1 MKFDITKIIELL
13 RKYGYELDIIPVE
26 ENRVR
31 IKVRS
36 GESCSSKTID
46 LNAEA
51 RYAGNPNDIIYRRII
66 EAIMNLKTF
75 EGGYKP
81 VYKPVYCSC
90 GGELYDKRGL
100 SVKDPNFTCMRCE
113 KTYPK
118 GKLEYDQI
126 GVNTMTGWIFPMVRR
141 KKEELEK

>member
-1 MKFDITKIIELL
+1 MKFDIINIIELL
-13 RKYGYELDIIPVE
+13 RGYGYELDIIPVE
-26 ENRVR
+26 ENRVI

-51 RYAGNPNDIIYRRII
+51 RYAGNPNDVIYRRVL
-66 EAIMNLKTF
+66 EVIMNLKF
-75 EGGYKP
+75 LEGGYKQ
-81 VYKPVYCSC
+81 YKRIYCLC
-90 GGELYDKRGL
+90 GGELYDKSGG
-100 SVKDPNFTCMRCE
+100 KGPNFTCMRCE

-126 GVNTMTGWIFPMVRR
+126 GVNTTTGWIFPMVRR

>member
-1 MKFDITKIIELL
+1 MKFDIIKIIELL
-13 RKYGYELDIIPVE
+13 QGYGYELDIIPVE

-36 GESCSSKTID
+36 GESYSSKTID

-51 RYAGNPNDIIYRRII
+51 RYAGNPNDIIYRRVL
-66 EAIMNLKTF
+66 EVIMNLKAF
-75 EGGYKP
+75 EGGYRH
-81 VYKPVYCSC
+81 VNCSC
-90 GGELYDKRGL
+90 GGSLYDKSGG
-100 SVKDPNFTCMRCE
+100 KDPHFTCMRCE

-118 GKLEYDQI
+118 WKLEYDQI

-141 KKEELEK
+141 KKEVSE